1 MRTTRVALVAL
12 AVCAVAAAFLAISA
26 RGTPRNVSGLDQEWL
41 KSSAQGDIFEI
52 RGGHMALAKS
62 QNTAVRQ
69 LAQRLITDHSKSLS
83 DARRLAAQFGIQ
95 LKLEPTQSQQWELW
109 ELNELSGNQFDH
121 DYSQLEVQDHMQDIE
136 ETTSEVQEG
145 SNPQIRHDARQ
156 EIPVLQLH
164 LHLSRVALRSA
175 GGDDDSGS
183 GSGGD

>member
-1 MRTTRVALVAL
+1 MRTSRVALVTV
-12 AVCAVAAAFLAISA
+12 AVCAVVAAVLAISA

-41 KSSAQGDIFEI
+41 KTSAQGDVFEI
-52 RGGHMALAKS
+52 RGGHMALGKS
-62 QNTAVRQ
+62 QNTAVRR
-69 LAQRLITDHSKSLS
+69 LAQRLIADHSKSLS
-83 DARRLAAQFGIQ
+83 DARKLASQLGIQ
-95 LKLEPTQSQQWELW
+95 LKLEPTQTQQWQLW
-109 ELNELSGNQFDH
+109 ELNEMSGNEFDH

-156 EIPVLQLH
+156 EIPMLQLH
-164 LHLSRVALRSA
+164 LSLSRVALRSA